1 MTQTQDTYK
10 LVSPTTKTR
19 CVCFIVKG
27 DDVWVHYY
35 GSRSQTQAES
45 IVNFINPETGKEVEI
60 RANVP
65 VSRDLAKAVWNRFVE
80 CGFVRG

>member
-1 MTQTQDTYK
+1 MAQTQDNYK
-10 LVSPTTKTR
+10 LVSPTNKTR

-35 GSRSQTQAES
+35 ASRSQTQAES
-45 IVNFINPETGKEVEI
+45 SMTITNPETGEDFVVLPKTPI
-60 RANVP
+60 
-65 VSRDLAKAVWNRFVE
+65 SRQLARAVWNRFVE